1 MTSGEKIASLRKAKG
16 MTQAELGEKL
26 NVTFQAVS
34 KWERGE
40 SYPDFEMMTR
50 IAKLFEVSLEYFS
63 EEGETAEK
71 PEQEEKKEMLGVCK
85 ECGKVVYAGDEYS
98 TTPFIV
104 CKACNE
110 RKLEEKRKAEL
121 AEKKKLDDEKKR
133 AIAAEKTRRAAFK
146 RKRNIGLVLG
156 ALVAIA
162 YFVLYLING
171 NEKMETGMF
180 IFTLIAGTIFLFTFI
195 SQLYWD
201 GAVRDIVECG
211 GKIVG
216 TPGIIFTFDWDG
228 IKFLIGMKI
237 LFAIIRFVIWLVT
250 IIFFVI
256 IGFFVSPFT
265 FIPRLIKLCR
275 ADEADI
281 DVYDAEKGKLL

>member
-1 MTSGEKIASLRKAKG
+1 MWKG
-16 MTQAELGEKL
+16 GL
-26 NVTFQAVS
+26 
-34 KWERGE
+34 
-40 SYPDFEMMTR
+40 
-50 IAKLFEVSLEYFS
+50 
-63 EEGETAEK
+63 
-71 PEQEEKKEMLGVCK
+71 
-85 ECGKVVYAGDEYS
+85 AGDEYS

-110 RKLEEKRKAEL
+110 RKLDEKRKAEL
-121 AEKKKLDDEKKR
+121 AEKKKLDAEKKR

-146 RKRNIGLVLG
+146 RKRNIGLILG